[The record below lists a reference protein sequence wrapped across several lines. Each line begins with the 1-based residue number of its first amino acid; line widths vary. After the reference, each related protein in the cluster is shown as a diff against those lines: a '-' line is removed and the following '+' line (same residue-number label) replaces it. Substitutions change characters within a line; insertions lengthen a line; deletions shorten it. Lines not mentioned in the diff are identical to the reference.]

1 MKRRPAAPDSVST
14 TLLDDPALRFLQVIW
29 RLENALE
36 RVSKRMEDSLGISG
50 PQRFALR
57 LIGEL
62 PGIGAGKL
70 AAALHLHPSTVTGV
84 LQRLEARGLI
94 ARTSHA
100 TDARRMHLH
109 LTAAG
114 RRMLSPRIRGTVEHA
129 VRTTLTGCSEAQT
142 RAAVDVIQRFSC
154 ELLNE

>member
-1 MKRRPAAPDSVST
+1 MKRRPAAHGSSST
-14 TLLDDPALRFLQVIW
+14 TLLDDPALQFLQVIW

-57 LIGEL
+57 LIGER
-62 PGIGAGKL
+62 PGVGAGEL
-70 AAALHLHPSTVTGV
+70 AAILHLHRSTVTGL

-94 ARTSHA
+94 ERTSHA

-114 RRMLSPRIRGTVEHA
+114 RRTLSPAVRGTV
-129 VRTTLTGCSEAQT
+129 
-142 RAAVDVIQRFSC
+142 
-154 ELLNE
+154 

>member
-1 MKRRPAAPDSVST
+1 MKRRAAAHGPAST
-14 TLLDDPALRFLQVIW
+14 TFLDDPALRFLQVIW

-70 AAALHLHPSTVTGV
+70 AATLHLHPSTVTGV

-94 ARTSHA
+94 ERTSHA
-100 TDARRMHLH
+100 TDARRLHLH
-109 LTAAG
+109 LTPAG
-114 RRMLSPRIRGTVEHA
+114 KRALNPAMRGTVEHA
-129 VRTTLTGCSEAQT
+129 LRNTLAGTSVTKA
-142 RAAVDVIQRFSC
+142 RATVDVLERFSC

>member
-1 MKRRPAAPDSVST
+1 MKRRPAARGKAPS
-14 TLLDDPALRFLQVIW
+14 LLINDPALHFLQGIW

-36 RVSKRMEDSLGISG
+36 RVSKRMEDTLGISG

-57 LIGEL
+57 LIGEQ
-62 PGIGAGKL
+62 PGVGAREL

-84 LQRLEARGLI
+84 VQRLESRGLI
-94 ARTSHA
+94 TRASHA
-100 TDARRMHLH
+100 TDGRRLHLH

-114 RRMLSPRIRGTVEHA
+114 RRILRPNLHGTVEHA
-129 VRTTLTGCSEAQT
+129 ARATLDGSSAARI
-142 RAAVDVIQRFSC
+142 RAAVSVLERFAD

>member
-1 MKRRPAAPDSVST
+1 MKRRPAAHGSSST
-14 TLLDDPALRFLQVIW
+14 TLLDDPALQFLQVIW

-36 RVSKRMEDSLGISG
+36 RVSKRMEDALGISG

-57 LIGEL
+57 LIGEF
-62 PGIGAGKL
+62 PGVGAGKL

-109 LTAAG
+109 LTPAG
-114 RRMLSPRIRGTVEHA
+114 KRMLSPAIRGTSSMRCEPRSPV
-129 VRTTLTGCSEAQT
+129 
-142 RAAVDVIQRFSC
+142 AAPRRSAPPPA
-154 ELLNE
+154 